1 MKILVVGINYAPE
14 LIGIAKYTTEM
25 CNELRRKG
33 HEVTV
38 VTAPPY
44 YPDWRISRPYSGR
57 VYSSEIVDGIKV
69 VRCPL
74 YVPSLPRALARILH
88 HLSFAI
94 ASAPAILS
102 QALKF
107 RPDVVLSVAPSLM
120 SAPAALLA
128 GKLSGAATWLHIQD
142 FEVDAAFDLNFLS
155 GGRLRA
161 AALWCERKLLTSFDQ
176 VSAISAKMVDLLHHK
191 GVSRFRTLEFR
202 NWVDTTAIDPRL
214 AEAAKAEW
222 RAALALGASGTLVLY
237 SGNIGAKQGFDV
249 LAEAARRLAPDRP
262 DIVFVFCG
270 AGAMKARLMQLT
282 ADLPNVRFL
291 DLQPAES
298 FRRLLISADIQLLPQ
313 CSEIQDLALPSKLG
327 GMLVSG
333 RPIVAMASA
342 DTQLA
347 SELDG
352 IGIVVPPG
360 DADAVVEAV
369 LRLASDSRLRDSLG
383 AGGLQLARRR
393 WERGAVLAEV
403 VARLQDLLTRR
414 RKGASGLGRPVST
427 GVLPQVASGE
437 DLSLPEKKPL
447 R

>member
-1 MKILVVGINYAPE
+1 
-14 LIGIAKYTTEM
+14 
-25 CNELRRKG
+25 
-33 HEVTV
+33 
-38 VTAPPY
+38 
-44 YPDWRISRPYSGR
+44 
-57 VYSSEIVDGIKV
+57 
-69 VRCPL
+69 
-74 YVPSLPRALARILH
+74 
-88 HLSFAI
+88 
-94 ASAPAILS
+94 
-102 QALKF
+102 
-107 RPDVVLSVAPSLM
+107 
-120 SAPAALLA
+120 
-128 GKLSGAATWLHIQD
+128 
-142 FEVDAAFDLNFLS
+142 
-155 GGRLRA
+155 
-161 AALWCERKLLTSFDQ
+161 
-176 VSAISAKMVDLLHHK
+176 
-191 GVSRFRTLEFR
+191 
-202 NWVDTTAIDPRL
+202 
-214 AEAAKAEW
+214 
-222 RAALALGASGTLVLY
+222 
-237 SGNIGAKQGFDV
+237 V

-270 AGAMKARLMQLT
+270 AGAMKARLKQLT

-427 GVLPQVASGE
+427 GVRPQVAAGE
-437 DLSLPEKKPL
+437 DLGLPEKKPL

>member
-1 MKILVVGINYAPE
+1 MKILVIGINYAPE
-14 LIGIAKYTTEM
+14 LIGIGKYTTEM

-44 YPDWRISRPYSGR
+44 YPDWRISRPYSGFA
-57 VYSSEIVDGIKV
+57 YSREVVDGIEV

-74 YVPSLPRALARILH
+74 YVPRLPRALRRILH
-88 HLSFAI
+88 HLSFALT
-94 ASAPAILS
+94 SVPAIFL
-102 QALKF
+102 QVLKF
-107 RPDVVLSVAPSLM
+107 SPDLVLSVAPSLM
-120 SAPAALLA
+120 SAPAALVA

-155 GGRLRA
+155 GGWLRR

-176 VSAISAKMVDLLHHK
+176 VSAISAKMVDLLQSK
-191 GVSRFRTLEFR
+191 GVSRFRAFEFR
-202 NWVDTTAIDPRL
+202 NWVETTAIDPRL
-214 AEAAKAEW
+214 ADAAKAEW
-222 RAALALGASGTLVLY
+222 RAALLGSASGTLVLY
-237 SGNIGAKQGFDV
+237 SGNIGAKQGFEV
-249 LAEAARRLAPDRP
+249 LAEAARRLAPNRP

-270 AGAMKARLMQLT
+270 AGAMKERLMQLT

-298 FRRLLISADIQLLPQ
+298 FRSLLISADIQLLPQ

-342 DTQLA
+342 DTQIA
-347 SELDG
+347 SELADVG
-352 IGIVVPPG
+352 VVVPPG
-360 DADAVVEAV
+360 DVGAVVEAV
-369 LRLASDSRLRDSLG
+369 LRLASDSKLRDSLG
-383 AGGLQLARRR
+383 ANGLHLARQR

-403 VARLQDLLTRR
+403 EARIVDLLARR
-414 RKGASGLGRPVST
+414 RKGGAGLGVPVSAA
-427 GVLPQVASGE
+427 VRPRVAGGD
-437 DLSLPEKKPL
+437 DLKLPEKKPL